1 MTTKYHQL
9 SLSNIF
15 SDCQNKL
22 IEDSPSF
29 FSLLAE
35 HIDLDDFIPPE
46 FESAFYRSVG
56 RTRIY
61 PLHVFLAA
69 FILQKIFSIPTDSL
83 LL

>member
-1 MTTKYHQL
+1 MTTKYHHL
-9 SLSNIF
+9 SVNNI
-15 SDCQNKL
+15 SADCKNKL

-35 HIDLDDFIPPE
+35 HINLDDFIPPE
-46 FESAFYRSVG
+46 FESAFYRSVS

-61 PLHVFLAA
+61 PLHGFLAA